1 MAKTIE
7 SVSFVESVRLCRI
20 RGTRYVISR
29 CTGHGSMDTRHCVAR
44 RWGEERGKPSFR
56 RSLVDGRVRMP
67 VGHRR
72 CTRRKVTIGSGCRKL
87 AGFASN
93 GPCWYRVGYRAGRG
107 GISGRSVAA
116 QYDPTLRLYL
126 TPPYVPY
133 PPLFLSVQLSL
144 FAIGRISNGRVSSN
158 PANADL
164 FDSHIDKGRNVMKN
178 NTYGDVSF
186 D

>member
-1 MAKTIE
+1 MANHRE
-7 SVSFVESVRLCRI
+7 CQFRRI
-20 RGTRYVISR
+20 GQIMPNPWDTLRYQPVHGARVDGYEALRGAT
-29 CTGHGSMDTRHCVAR
+29 M
-44 RWGEERGKPSFR
+44 GEERGKPSFR

-158 PANADL
+158 PTNADL
-164 FDSHIDKGRNVMKN
+164 FDSEIDRGRNVMEI

>member
-1 MAKTIE
+1 MANHRE
-7 SVSFVESVRLCRI
+7 CQFRRI
-20 RGTRYVISR
+20 GQIMPNPWDTLRYQPVHGARVDGYEALRGAT
-29 CTGHGSMDTRHCVAR
+29 M
-44 RWGEERGKPSFR
+44 GEERGKPSFR

-126 TPPYVPY
+126 TPPVRA
-133 PPLFLSVQLSL
+133 LSASLSICTAL
-144 FAIGRISNGRVSSN
+144 VIRDRSNFERSCFVESCQRRS
-158 PANADL
+158 
-164 FDSHIDKGRNVMKN
+164 FRFSHR
-178 NTYGDVSF
+178 
-186 D
+186 

>member
-1 MAKTIE
+1 MANHRE
-7 SVSFVESVRLCRI
+7 CQFRRI
-20 RGTRYVISR
+20 GQIMPNPWDTLRYQPVHGARVDGYEALRGAT
-29 CTGHGSMDTRHCVAR
+29 M
-44 RWGEERGKPSFR
+44 GEERGKPSFR

-93 GPCWYRVGYRAGRG
+93 GPCWYWVGYRAGRG

-126 TPPYVPY
+126 TPPRTCPIR
-133 PPLFLSVQLSL
+133 LSFYLYSSRYSRSVE
-144 FAIGRISNGRVSSN
+144 FRTVAFRRILPTPIFSILR
-158 PANADL
+158 
-164 FDSHIDKGRNVMKN
+164 
-178 NTYGDVSF
+178 
-186 D
+186 

>member
-1 MAKTIE
+1 MANHRE
-7 SVSFVESVRLCRI
+7 CQFRRI
-20 RGTRYVISR
+20 GQIMPNPWDTLRYQPVHGARVDGYEALRGAT
-29 CTGHGSMDTRHCVAR
+29 M
-44 RWGEERGKPSFR
+44 GEERGKPSFR

-93 GPCWYRVGYRAGRG
+93 GPCWYWVGYRAGRG

-126 TPPYVPY
+126 TPPYVP
-133 PPLFLSVQLSL
+133 LSASSASLSICTAL
-144 FAIGRISNGRVSSN
+144 VIRDRSNFERSCFVESCQRRS
-158 PANADL
+158 
-164 FDSHIDKGRNVMKN
+164 FRFSHR
-178 NTYGDVSF
+178 
-186 D
+186 

>member
-126 TPPYVPY
+126 TPPYVP
-133 PPLFLSVQLSL
+133 LSASSASLSICTAL
-144 FAIGRISNGRVSSN
+144 VIRDRSNFERSCFVESCQRRS
-158 PANADL
+158 
-164 FDSHIDKGRNVMKN
+164 FRFSHR
-178 NTYGDVSF
+178 
-186 D
+186 